1 MKTEKPMTT
10 NILVHIKNNM
20 MKSLWNSKFA
30 DVFCEPID
38 DEVHQFCC
46 TITHWFAQFVKRLW
60 VAAYYLWSYFVDLSC
75 NVISGGLM

>member
-20 MKSLWNSKFA
+20 MKSLWKSKFA

-46 TITHWFAQFVKRLW
+46 TITR
-60 VAAYYLWSYFVDLSC
+60 
-75 NVISGGLM
+75 